1 MIISE
6 YISIVTLNIHGLN
19 APIKRQRAADWIKI
33 KTYLYAAY
41 KRHTSDLKTQTKCEE
56 MEKDISCKWRWKET
70 WVSIF
75 ISDKVDFKAKSIIK
89 SKNSII

>member
-41 KRHTSDLKTQTKCEE
+41 KRHTSDLKTHRLKV
-56 MEKDISCKWRWKET
+56 KGLKKNISCK
-70 WVSIF
+70 
-75 ISDKVDFKAKSIIK
+75 
-89 SKNSII
+89 